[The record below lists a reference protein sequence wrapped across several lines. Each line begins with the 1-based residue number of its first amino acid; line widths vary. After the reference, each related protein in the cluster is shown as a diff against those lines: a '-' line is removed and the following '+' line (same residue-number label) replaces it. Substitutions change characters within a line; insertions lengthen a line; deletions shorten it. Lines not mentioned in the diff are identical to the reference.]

1 MTRDDPISVSGLS
14 AHIGMLDEK
23 YMDPPGEDVS
33 ENERHAHQD
42 IRELIGICRGLSAA
56 VLALSRPIIIQ
67 HNSK

>member
-1 MTRDDPISVSGLS
+1 MI
-14 AHIGMLDEK
+14 DEK
-23 YMDPPGEDVS
+23 YMDPPSADAS
-33 ENERHAHQD
+33 NNERHAHMD